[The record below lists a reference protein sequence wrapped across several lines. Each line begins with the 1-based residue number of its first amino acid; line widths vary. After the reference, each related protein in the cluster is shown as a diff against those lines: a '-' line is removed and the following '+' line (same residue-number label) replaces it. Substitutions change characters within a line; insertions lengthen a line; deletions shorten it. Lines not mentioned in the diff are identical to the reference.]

1 METKMITI
9 PFEVERAKRIQAGEE
24 PGKITIRAGRRVR
37 IVCWDMNDENYPIA
51 GIITNYDGR
60 ESIHT
65 FTEAGRYSKSGED
78 DYDLCIL
85 IPEWTQYK
93 DGDIL
98 VVLPEVVVIFNRFEE
113 CTDCCKTKFFVALS
127 AESEK
132 LYFPDREENHF
143 GYREDI
149 KGYANEEQKQ
159 QLIVALK
166 ASFFVALSA
175 ESEKLYFPDR
185 EENHFG
191 YREDIKGY
199 ANEEQKQQLIVA
211 LKAST
216 DPRAKKYLKRFFG
229 IEEKQECEFEPFQ
242 QVLVRD
248 DCKRR
253 WVCALFNFY
262 DRRKETS
269 YPFVCIGGS
278 FRYCIPYNDKTKHLL
293 GTTDNWEE

>member
-9 PFEVERAKRIQAGEE
+9 PFDVERAKRIQAGKEL
-24 PGKITIRAGRRVR
+24 GKVVTRDGKDARVAF
-37 IVCWDMNDENYPIA
+37 WDLRSGDDKHILVVYERDHGYQ
-51 GIITNYDGR
+51 GYGTRFLDGR
-60 ESIHT
+60 IN
-65 FTEAGRYSKSGED
+65 
-78 DYDLCIL
+78 DYMENNKDLML
-85 IPEWTQYK
+85 QVPEWTQYK

-98 VVLPEVVVIFNRFEE
+98 AVSPKVVVIFNRFEE

-166 ASFFVALSA
+166 AS
-175 ESEKLYFPDR
+175 
-185 EENHFG
+185 
-191 YREDIKGY
+191 
-199 ANEEQKQQLIVA
+199 
-211 LKAST
+211 T
-216 DPRAKKYLKRFFG
+216 DPRAKEYLKRFFG

-278 FRYCIPYNDKTKHLL
+278 FRYCIPYNDQTKHLL

>member
-9 PFEVERAKRIQAGEE
+9 PFDVERAKKIQAGEE
-24 PGKITIRAGRRVR
+24 LGKITIRTGRRVR

-166 ASFFVALSA
+166 AS
-175 ESEKLYFPDR
+175 
-185 EENHFG
+185 
-191 YREDIKGY
+191 
-199 ANEEQKQQLIVA
+199 
-211 LKAST
+211 T
-216 DPRAKKYLKRFFG
+216 DPRAKEYLKRFFG

-253 WVCALFNFY
+253 WICALFNFY
-262 DRRKETS
+262 DRRKETL

-278 FRYCIPYNDKTKHLL
+278 FRYCIPYNDQTKHLL
-293 GTTDNWEE
+293 GTTDDWGK

>member
-9 PFEVERAKRIQAGEE
+9 PFDVERAKKIQAGEE
-24 PGKITIRAGRRVR
+24 LGKITIRAGRRVR

-166 ASFFVALSA
+166 AS
-175 ESEKLYFPDR
+175 
-185 EENHFG
+185 
-191 YREDIKGY
+191 
-199 ANEEQKQQLIVA
+199 
-211 LKAST
+211 T

-253 WVCALFNFY
+253 WICALFNFY

-278 FRYCIPYNDKTKHLL
+278 FRYCIPYNEQTKHLL

>member
-9 PFEVERAKRIQAGEE
+9 PFDVERAKKIQAGEE
-24 PGKITIRAGRRVR
+24 LGKITIRTGRRVR

-166 ASFFVALSA
+166 AS
-175 ESEKLYFPDR
+175 
-185 EENHFG
+185 
-191 YREDIKGY
+191 
-199 ANEEQKQQLIVA
+199 
-211 LKAST
+211 T
-216 DPRAKKYLKRFFG
+216 DPRAKEYLKRFFG

-253 WVCALFNFY
+253 WICALFNFY
-262 DRRKETS
+262 DRRKDTS

-278 FRYCIPYNDKTKHLL
+278 FRYCIPYNEQTKHLL
-293 GTTDNWEE
+293 GTTDDWEK